1 MRGKGSEPT
10 EKMNGETPDPS
21 AGSVVQQRLES
32 IFRAAPVGIGLVRS
46 RIILEANDKLCE
58 MTGYSRDEL
67 TGKSALMLY
76 PSREEFDRVGREK
89 YAQIQR
95 TGTGTVETVWKHKD
109 GSLMDVLLSS
119 SVIERGH
126 PEKGLTFSALDITWQ
141 KKTMTELHE
150 MDGRFRR
157 MLSVVP
163 DMISVHSPDFDI
175 LYSNW
180 RGFAEVPEHLRKP
193 GTKCYST
200 YRGLD
205 DICPDCRARAIL
217 ESGTPF
223 RTIALLPEGGWYDI
237 RVIPIIDDDGKVEA
251 FMEWVRDIT
260 SEKQAKNAE
269 EANAALLRIAGE
281 TAGFGGWRVDLKRDK
296 CTWSDAV
303 CDMHGMP
310 RGYSPG
316 SEEAIAFYAPEWR
329 ERIQQVF
336 KACAIDGI
344 PYSEEMEIITGSG
357 ERVWVRTIGRPVTDS
372 AGNIVEVQG
381 SFQDI
386 TDQKKAEKRLRRNT
400 ERMDFLLRATNTNI
414 NIMDSDHALTFV
426 DERWKAVYGDYR
438 GKKCY
443 SYFMGREEP
452 CEGCGIPEAL
462 RTGETVV
469 TEEYLPREDRFV
481 EVHTIP
487 FQGGDGSWQLAE
499 FNVDITKRKRAEEDR
514 EKLRFQLMQMMKM
527 ESVGRLAGGV
537 AHDFNNMLGVILG
550 NAEIALQHLD
560 PSMPLYDELKEIQS
574 AARRSADLTG
584 QLLTFARRQTI
595 APRLINMNEKV
606 ESMLQMLGR
615 LVGENI
621 TLNWNPGKDLQPVR
635 LDPTQFDQLL
645 ANLVVNARDAIDG
658 LGSITIETASTAEE
672 RIPSITG
679 AGPAGGIYTCMAVS
693 DDGCGMDDETR
704 QHIFEPF
711 YTTKETGRGTGLGLS
726 TVYGIVK
733 QNDGFV
739 QVRSAPGRGTT
750 IRVFL
755 PAGNGSDAAEENSPG
770 EAAAPRGTGT
780 ILLVEDE
787 ESVLK
792 MTRTMLQNLGY
803 DVLAASTPAEAME
816 LAEHHRD
823 SIDLLLTDVV
833 MPQMNGKDL
842 AIKLTG
848 ENPDLKCLFM
858 SGYAADVMGKES
870 SLPEA
875 DRPFFIRKPFTVS
888 ELAKA
893 VRKTIGD

>member
-1 MRGKGSEPT
+1 MRGKGSEPPGNA
-10 EKMNGETPDPS
+10 NGENPGPS
-21 AGSVVQQRLES
+21 ADSVVQQRLDS

-67 TGKSALMLY
+67 IGKSALMLY
-76 PSREEFDRVGREK
+76 PSRDEFDRVGREK
-89 YAQIQR
+89 YAQIQK
-95 TGTGTVETVWKHKD
+95 TGTGTVETVWKNKD

-119 SVIERGH
+119 SVIDRSDPG
-126 PEKGLTFSALDITWQ
+126 KGLTFSALDITEW
-141 KKTMTELHE
+141 KETLTKLHE

-157 MLSVVP
+157 MLAVIP
-163 DMISVHSPDFDI
+163 DMISVHSHDFDI

-180 RGFAEVPEHLRKP
+180 RGFADVPEQLRKP
-193 GTKCYST
+193 GTKCYRT

-205 DICPDCRARAIL
+205 DICPDCRARAVL

-223 RTIALLPEGGWYDI
+223 RAIALLPEGEWYDI
-237 RVIPIIDDDGKVEA
+237 RVMPIMDEEGNVEA
-251 FMEWVRDIT
+251 FIEWVRDIT
-260 SEKQAKNAE
+260 SEKEARNSE

-281 TAGFGGWRVDLKRDK
+281 TAGFGGWRVDLKRNK
-296 CTWSDAV
+296 YIWSDAV
-303 CDMHGMP
+303 CDIHGLP
-310 RGYSPG
+310 RGYSPS
-316 SEEAIAFYAPEWR
+316 SEEAISFYAPEWR
-329 ERIQQVF
+329 ERIEKVF
-336 KACAIDGI
+336 QACATRGI

-357 ERVWVRTIGRPVTDS
+357 ERVWVKTIGRPVTDS

-386 TDQKKAEKRLRRNT
+386 SEHRKAEERLRRNS
-400 ERMDFLLRATNTNI
+400 ERMDFLLKTTNTNI
-414 NIMDSDHALTFV
+414 NIMDSDQTLTFV
-426 DERWKAVYGDYR
+426 DERWKAVYGDYE

-452 CEGCGIPEAL
+452 CEGCGVPEAL
-462 RTGETVV
+462 RTREIVV
-469 TEEYLPREDRFV
+469 SEEYLPREDRFV

-487 FQGGDGSWQLAE
+487 FQGGDGNWQLAE
-499 FNVDITKRKRAEEDR
+499 FNVDITKRKRTEEDR

-560 PSMPLYDELKEIQS
+560 PSMPLYDELKEIQN

-595 APRLINMNEKV
+595 TPRLINMNEKV

-621 TLNWNPGKDLQPVR
+621 TLNWNPGKDLKPVR
-635 LDPTQFDQLL
+635 LDPSQFDQLL

-658 LGSITIETASTAEE
+658 LGSITIETASTEKE

-739 QVRSAPGRGTT
+739 QVRSAPGQGTT

-770 EAAAPRGTGT
+770 EAIPPRDTGT

-803 DVLAASTPAEAME
+803 DVLAASTPAEALE
-816 LAEHHRD
+816 LSEQHRD

-842 AIKLTG
+842 AKKLMG

-875 DRPFFIRKPFTVS
+875 DRPFFIHKPFTVS